1 MRTSP
6 LDWQQGLRDI
16 SFWAMEKEENNVP
29 PITTTPPHFGQKEE
43 LLSQSSSGTHISNAS
58 GFSLGEVIR
67 RRSSANRE
75 TEEWYQPCTEVD
87 ASNLIVSVGWRLG
100 QTPGARDLTEFPTM
114 EEGLVTP
121 SEMFRR
127 QHVPNVTQTP
137 LLEIQDSCLS
147 PRFPLLATYS
157 TQGQTFFNETI
168 FQPTEMDFAV
178 LRGIPDVS
186 NAVSEEPSRCLPM
199 REAVRLAAMD
209 IGSDPSID
217 GLSLTQ
223 HPLTMSSVAPYNTS
237 LSQHPLS
244 LSGNMPIEQRNAYST
259 DESLPL
265 QKDCKTFGSKDEIS
279 RVFFS
284 PKIPNQQ
291 LATALTPAETCGIFR
306 GQDPFLLE
314 STVPAPVL
322 EKDVGLSKQHGSSE
336 RSSGESVV
344 EKDPEK
350 NEMSQVMKDVVLIER
365 EPETF
370 VEPHQPGGTI
380 SELDLMIDSEGKP
393 VRRAG
398 GAEKVSANIPE
409 ALVSIGG
416 LRVGLG
422 DSCSNVGVSSRPL
435 QSTPQMQQVSE
446 LEQKRKLVP
455 LQPVT
460 VAAEYSN
467 TGNKQSKS
475 MMKTQKGA
483 GLDAPVPLQPV
494 TVPAEYCN
502 TGNKQTKSMTKTQK
516 GASKNEPTLLDFTI
530 EREHKDTGISPSFN
544 EGSFFGHL
552 AHPVHHSTPGLFATR
567 KLEASVTATPFPSS
581 PLSCLHEEISKNPSG
596 NMHVSSVEEP
606 RVRSVNDTCVPFPE
620 KPLTLQSEQEKKNEN
635 IGDFQGQRPLKG
647 RIKSLP
653 SLNYMEKVG
662 AWNMSQSAE
671 KMSDALAVHGPGG
684 ISPRQKAF
692 SAIADSLNSILL
704 KHQSQVDLKPGSAAS
719 LCEPKSTAYDKKS
732 PHALPLTRSQSE
744 NSVSLISREMPKTK
758 VGHEKIQGCDL
769 PSREDKGQV
778 SEDAEVKQSI
788 ANKNDVETL
797 LLQPLTAALVSAV
810 SSDEEAVELIA
821 SGKGSSPDN
830 FITSERVAEL
840 LREESRSFHGCQEK
854 PGGSPDTTQE
864 LPGFHLS
871 ANRITM
877 DHFTDVS
884 PDSLNQLSSSGA
896 GSCLDLR
903 LSSGPS
909 SRRSSAISG
918 KLQSSL
924 EDILQT
930 PVDREMNIEERIP
943 VYLHNLG
950 IDQSPSSI
958 LTPFMPR
965 GPIREIELSPTELRT
980 LKASTDL
987 LTHHVQGSEG
997 GRHSVINAMQSSFDS
1012 SIFSGTVP
1020 AGSQTGPGSPLP
1032 TALRSQSSVCHQFQL
1047 PASPTPGSEG
1057 TSESP
1062 VAPQSAERSQVTP
1075 EVPSDSHSKEQKK
1088 PECVQALTDRI
1099 NVEELAVCKAKPF
1112 PNSEA
1117 QENIEKGMNK
1127 ESTSLHVISEE
1138 EREDSLIGSKT
1149 LKEIEKLLAETAS
1162 RTSGRN
1168 VNAGSPFC
1176 SSAELDCSLEEMK
1189 SISGSG
1195 NFGPVTGASAG
1206 FQRVWSWD
1214 ETLSRQHVQDGHLH
1228 AKALSLTGSLKWEGL
1243 LAGDF
1248 CSKGEAVPE
1257 KTRPTGKACIE
1268 EVRKVKPVG
1277 RSEPEGCNSVVS
1289 NKSLPVS
1296 GNGAAKSGLGSPRD
1310 LKELQATFTVKPL
1323 NVLENVQQILEKT
1336 KGGGSSKEMGS
1347 SHESENSSSVDS
1359 LGIRV
1364 KHLLQYER
1372 PVPQKSCWLNEQEP
1386 IGGGPKHGSLGASLA
1401 GSKGNPKASQS
1412 DNSSSSLDSLAVRVR
1427 SLLEEERPVMHAI
1440 EILQSAEEEEAKVHA
1455 WVKLKRAAQ
1464 PPYSVPE
1471 LNEEDRRMIEQI
1483 KREQSLKAQGHK
1495 QGPLWRNER
1504 ISSSDPVLKANSELS
1519 KLPGGTELQKA
1530 THTHNFQLTEF
1541 PEVNTALSGPRHGTS
1556 CALQND
1562 LVAESSSRMQ
1572 SHVPNQLQIHSD
1584 NSLDSKHIV
1593 HFPIGSAIDTDLMEL
1608 TSDSRALAGHGVKT
1622 STQAKLMVNNSS
1634 TEPAKQITS
1643 ITFASRKRS
1652 YSPSASCS
1660 GLQTPTTPSVSALL
1674 RSQPVNNE
1682 WLTPDRLQQ
1691 EPLKPGASAGVT
1703 PIQVPDQSVGFS
1715 LGRGGHQGASIIGIK
1730 DESRQEENSASVGKS
1745 QADCIVQK
1753 IHYKEAQPSS
1763 QIFTEPRSGRL
1774 VGDVCDH
1781 KPNPKGMV
1789 DDLSYS
1795 TNIPQQKVDDAS
1807 PQSRFADGTGSF
1819 SHASEPKGTLIKD
1832 NKFTFDSH
1840 LSRAEDRD
1848 VRSSSPL
1855 PSPSGHKAVVMPG
1868 SPPSQTR
1875 KALSG
1880 VHITISPKRV
1890 DMDHPFRLDSGAE
1903 TRQVERVKSNLHP
1916 ATVNVPASSL
1926 EATSK
1931 SESTDLSQ
1939 KTQKSSYF
1947 PLLPV
1952 SQVKYPSVQVETE
1965 LAPRQTQELLGSRQN
1980 VPTADQSSARSPRSS
1995 GQSLEESAKTT
2006 AASQT
2011 ERMSSDAITQ
2021 ITTESPEKTTYS
2033 AEIFVRADSNEMD
2046 APRHLP
2052 QKRLEFLSTTTADVN
2067 QRSILS
2073 RQSDPPL
2080 LVPYKPPGSSEM
2092 YYVPCSKEAL
2102 GLSRIRSE
2110 TTVESSHS
2118 GSNDAIPPKFP
2129 AQVLGSR
2136 EENPPDAVA
2145 IKHKEG
2151 IYSKR
2156 PVAKDA
2162 WTEEKMSTQEEVKD
2176 SARTRAPIESVKTTH
2191 SVFRPGEFYLH
2202 QPAPLQHEIDFLSG
2216 SEALRQYSAPEHPAT
2231 SSKDFFQHK
2240 GTSERS
2246 QAPLSLHHRK
2256 GDERFS
2262 PLTAEID
2269 YSFVEELPFSKDSET
2284 DSPRKEAGQPDSRK
2298 TGHEVVKEPV
2308 FPGHQRIGLKE
2319 NLVVD
2324 HPVRRDTHFTGG
2336 LDELWTKYLD
2346 RQKQR
2351 HPLQHCPD
2359 ISSSRNELS
2368 LVERLDRLARLL
2380 QNPVR
2385 HSLLVPA
2392 KNERSHF
2399 QEEAK
2404 GKEPKKMSSQGRVAY
2419 KSNLAPHSTVE
2430 ESSDVVNAAQLPKS
2444 RPHKVGAAKEVGLM
2458 DVNNKEC
2465 QDSETLSEDSS
2476 EMRPVKGSSVFSDN
2490 TSESGVT
2497 QLETESGSRT
2507 EASGS
2512 ISTIDTARLI
2522 RAFGQDRV
2530 HISPKLSQLYSIIS
2544 FQKTRSEKRAKGSRK
2559 ARVTDHPKTA
2569 LSEPAGKSTQATDS
2583 FISSDSVSTAGGTRG
2598 PSSALNGKRSTR
2610 MLNKAIQA
2618 GDFEIVNS
2626 ATKKH
2631 TRDVGLTFPTPTSSQ
2646 ARFQVDLESG
2656 MEDEVNGRN
2665 SESKSKPRRQPNGF
2679 FAEKR
2684 PGKSKSQWPQGL
2696 SWFVPTE
2703 ELKAD
2708 PKRGVASISVPE
2720 PGPSWFEP
2728 LPSGKPW
2735 REPLRE
2741 KNWQE
2746 EDRGGLQVRLAV
2758 PARDIEN
2765 NPPSPFVKIT
2775 LQEALALRRP
2785 DFISSSGERVKRLKL
2800 IIEERK
2806 LQNMLQGERENLF
2819 NPPEQR
2825 RSYRNS
2831 VFLPN
2836 RDYRIIRRKRAISKN
2851 EMVQR
2856 SKRIYEQLPEVRR
2869 RREEEKRKSEYS
2881 TNRLKAQ
2888 LYKTKITNR
2897 VLGRKVPWE

>member
-1 MRTSP
+1 
-6 LDWQQGLRDI
+6 
-16 SFWAMEKEENNVP
+16 MEEEEEEGNILP
-29 PITTTPPHFGQKEE
+29 PIATTPPRSGQKEE

-58 GFSLGEVIR
+58 GFSLGEAIR
-67 RRSSANRE
+67 RRSATNRE

-100 QTPGARDLTEFPTM
+100 QTPRAYNLTEFPMM
-114 EEGLVTP
+114 EEGFVTP

-137 LLEIQDSCLS
+137 LLDIQDSCLS

-157 TQGQTFFNETI
+157 TQGQTFFNETV

-186 NAVSEEPSRCLPM
+186 NAAFEETSRRLPM
-199 REAVRLAAMD
+199 REAMRLAAME

-217 GLSLTQ
+217 DLSLTQ
-223 HPLTMSSVAPYNTS
+223 HPLAMSAVAPYNTS

-244 LSGNMPIEQRNAYST
+244 LSGNVPNEQRNHNT
-259 DESLPL
+259 EESLFL
-265 QKDCKTFGSKDEIS
+265 RKDCKTFASKDEIS
-279 RVFFS
+279 GVFSS
-284 PKIPNQQ
+284 PKLPNQQ
-291 LATALTPAETCGIFR
+291 LSPVLTPTEPCGPFL
-306 GQDPFLLE
+306 GQDLFLLD
-314 STVPAPVL
+314 STVPAPLLLEIL

-336 RSSGESVV
+336 SSSGKTVV
-344 EKDPEK
+344 EKDPEE
-350 NEMSQVMKDVVLIER
+350 NEMSQLMEDVVLIEK
-365 EPETF
+365 EPETS
-370 VEPHQPGGTI
+370 VEPHQQGKTI
-380 SELDLMIDSEGKP
+380 PELGLMIDSEGKP
-393 VRRAG
+393 ARIDG
-398 GAEKVSANIPE
+398 GAKKVSANTPE

-416 LRVGLG
+416 LRMGLE
-422 DSCSNVGVSSRPL
+422 DSCSNAGGTSRPL
-435 QSTPQMQQVSE
+435 QNMPQLQQVSE
-446 LEQKRKLVP
+446 LGEQKRKLVP
-455 LQPVT
+455 CQPVA
-460 VAAEYSN
+460 VADEYGDK
-467 TGNKQSKS
+467 GNKQL
-475 MMKTQKGA
+475 MM
-483 GLDAPVPLQPV
+483 
-494 TVPAEYCN
+494 E
-502 TGNKQTKSMTKTQK
+502 TQK

-530 EREHKDTGISPSFN
+530 EREHKDTWISPSFN

-552 AHPVHHSTPGLFATR
+552 AHPVHHSTPGFFATR
-567 KLEASVTATPFPSS
+567 KLETSGAAIATKPFPLS

-596 NMHVSSVEEP
+596 KMHVSSVEEP
-606 RVRSVNDTCVPFPE
+606 RVHSVSDTCVPFPE
-620 KPLTLQSEQEKKNEN
+620 KPLTLQSKEEGKNETS
-635 IGDFQGQRPLKG
+635 GGLQGQRPLKG

-653 SLNYMEKVG
+653 SLNFMEKVG
-662 AWNMSQSAE
+662 AWNTSQSAE

-704 KHQSQVDLKPGSAAS
+704 KHQSQVDLKAGPVAS
-719 LCEPKSTAYDKKS
+719 FGEPKSTAYEKRS

-744 NSVSLISREMPKTK
+744 NSVILISREMSKAEG
-758 VGHEKIQGCDL
+758 GHEKTQGFDL
-769 PSREDKGQV
+769 APKEDENQV
-778 SEDAEVKQSI
+778 SGDAEVKQSK
-788 ANKNDVETL
+788 ANNDVEAL
-797 LLQPLTAALVSAV
+797 LLQPLTAVLVSAM
-810 SSDEEAVELIA
+810 SSDEEAVELVT
-821 SGKGSSPDN
+821 SGKGSNPDN

-840 LREESRSFHGCQEK
+840 LREQSSSLNDCQEK

-871 ANRITM
+871 ANRITL

-884 PDSLNQLSSSGA
+884 PDSLNQLTSSGA

-930 PVDREMNIEERIP
+930 PDDREMNIEERIP

-987 LTHHVQGSEG
+987 LTHRMQGSEG
-997 GRHSVINAMQSSFDS
+997 GPHSVVNATQSSFNS
-1012 SIFSGTVP
+1012 SILSGTVP

-1032 TALRSQSSVCHQFQL
+1032 TELRSQSSVCHQFQR
-1047 PASPTPGSEG
+1047 PASPAPGSEG
-1057 TSESP
+1057 TSESS
-1062 VAPQSAERSQVTP
+1062 VALQSAERSQVTP
-1075 EVPSDSHSKEQKK
+1075 EVPSDSHSEEQKK
-1088 PECVQALTDRI
+1088 PECVQAPTIRI
-1099 NVEELAVCKAKPF
+1099 DAEELAVSKAKPF
-1112 PNSEA
+1112 SGSEA
-1117 QENIEKGMNK
+1117 QENIEKSMNR
-1127 ESTSLHVISEE
+1127 ENTSLHVVSEE
-1138 EREDSLIGSKT
+1138 EKEDSFIRLKT

-1162 RTSGRN
+1162 RPSDRN
-1168 VNAGSPFC
+1168 VNAGSSFC
-1176 SSAELDCSLEEMK
+1176 SSAEPSCSLEQMK
-1189 SISGSG
+1189 NINGSGS
-1195 NFGPVTGASAG
+1195 FGPVTGTSAG

-1214 ETLSRQHVQDGHLH
+1214 ETLSRQNVQDGNLR
-1228 AKALSLTGSLKWEGL
+1228 AKPLSLTGSLKWEGL

-1248 CSKGEAVPE
+1248 GSKGGAAPEEMRPAGEAY
-1257 KTRPTGKACIE
+1257 IE
-1268 EVRKVKPVG
+1268 EVRKVKPGG

-1296 GNGAAKSGLGSPRD
+1296 GNDAAKSGLASPRD
-1310 LKELQATFTVKPL
+1310 LTELQATFTVKPS
-1323 NVLENVQQILEKT
+1323 NVLENVPQILEKT

-1347 SHESENSSSVDS
+1347 SHASENSSSMDS

-1372 PVPQKSCWLNEQEP
+1372 PVPHKSHWFSEQEP
-1386 IGGGPKHGSLGASLA
+1386 IGGGSKQGSLGAGLA
-1401 GSKGNPKASQS
+1401 GSKGGNSRAAQS

-1455 WVKLKRAAQ
+1455 WAKLKRAAE
-1464 PPYSVPE
+1464 PPYFVPE

-1495 QGPLWRNER
+1495 QGSLWRNGK
-1504 ISSSDPVLKANSELS
+1504 ISSSDPVSKGSSELS

-1530 THTHNFQLTEF
+1530 IHTHNFQLAEF
-1541 PEVNTALSGPRHGTS
+1541 PEVNTAETGPMHGTS
-1556 CALQND
+1556 LQNGSD
-1562 LVAESSSRMQ
+1562 AKPSKRLQ
-1572 SHVPNQLQIHSD
+1572 TYVPNQLQTHSD
-1584 NSLDSKHIV
+1584 NPLDSKHSV
-1593 HFPIGSAIDTDLMEL
+1593 HVPVGSVIDTNLMDL
-1608 TSDSRALAGHGVKT
+1608 TSDSRALAGRGVKT
-1622 STQAKLMVNNSS
+1622 STQAKLMVSNSS
-1634 TEPAKQITS
+1634 IEHAKQITS

-1652 YSPSASCS
+1652 YSPSTSCS
-1660 GLQTPTTPSVSALL
+1660 GLHKPTPSVSAFLG
-1674 RSQPVNNE
+1674 SQPVNNE
-1682 WLTPDRLQQ
+1682 WLTPDTSRK
-1691 EPLKPGASAGVT
+1691 EPFKPPALAGIA
-1703 PIQVPDQSVGFS
+1703 PNQVPDQSVGFS
-1715 LGRGGHQGASIIGIK
+1715 SGKGGHQGTSIVGIK
-1730 DESRQEENSASVGKS
+1730 DESIVSVGKS
-1745 QADCIVQK
+1745 QADHIEQM
-1753 IHYKEAQPSS
+1753 IHHKEAHPFP
-1763 QIFTEPRSGRL
+1763 QISTEPRRSGRPL
-1774 VGDVCDH
+1774 GDVCDH

-1789 DDLSYS
+1789 DDLSCF
-1795 TNIPQQKVDDAS
+1795 TNIPLEKTDDAC
-1807 PQSRFADGTGSF
+1807 PQGRSADGSF
-1819 SHASEPKGTLIKD
+1819 SHAPEPKGMLMKES
-1832 NKFTFDSH
+1832 KFPFDSH
-1840 LSRAEDRD
+1840 LDRAEDIHLG
-1848 VRSSSPL
+1848 SSSPL
-1855 PSPSGHKAVVMPG
+1855 PSPSPSHKAMDKPG
-1868 SPPSQTR
+1868 FPPSQTR

-1890 DMDHPFRLDSGAE
+1890 DMDHPFRLDSRAE
-1903 TRQVERVKSNLHP
+1903 TRHVDGVKSNLHP
-1916 ATVNVPASSL
+1916 AATINAPPSSL
-1926 EATSK
+1926 ETTSK
-1931 SESTDLSQ
+1931 SKLIDFSQ
-1939 KTQKSSYF
+1939 MTQESSYF
-1947 PLLPV
+1947 PTALAPV
-1952 SQVKYPSVQVETE
+1952 SQVKHPTFQVVAEP
-1965 LAPRQTQELLGSRQN
+1965 APCQSQELLESRQN
-1980 VPTADQSSARSPRSS
+1980 APSADQSSARSPRSG
-1995 GQSLEESAKTT
+1995 GQRLEESAKTT

-2021 ITTESPEKTTYS
+2021 ITTESPGKTTYS
-2033 AEIFVRADSNEMD
+2033 AEIFVRADSSEMD

-2052 QKRLEFLSTTTADVN
+2052 QKRLEFLSGTN

-2102 GLSRIRSE
+2102 SLSRIRSE

-2118 GSNDAIPPKFP
+2118 GSNDAVPPKFP
-2129 AQVLGSR
+2129 AQELGSR

-2156 PVAKDA
+2156 PAAKDA
-2162 WTEEKMSTQEEVKD
+2162 WTEEKMSTREEVKD
-2176 SARTRAPIESVKTTH
+2176 SAKTRTPIESVKATH

-2202 QPAPLQHEIDFLSG
+2202 QPVPLQHEIDFLSG
-2216 SEALRQYSAPEHPAT
+2216 SEALRQFLAPELPAT
-2231 SSKDFFQHK
+2231 SSKDVFRHK

-2246 QAPLSLHHRK
+2246 QAPFSLHHRK
-2256 GDERFS
+2256 GEERFS
-2262 PLTAEID
+2262 PLTAELD
-2269 YSFVEELPFSKDSET
+2269 YSFVEELQSET
-2284 DSPRKEAGQPDSRK
+2284 DSPRKEPGQPDRRK
-2298 TGHEVVKEPV
+2298 TGH
-2308 FPGHQRIGLKE
+2308 QRIALKE
-2319 NLVVD
+2319 NLVAD
-2324 HPVRRDTHFTGG
+2324 HPVMRNAHFMGS

-2351 HPLQHCPD
+2351 HLLPHRPD
-2359 ISSSRNELS
+2359 TISSRNELS

-2392 KNERSHF
+2392 KNERSHV

-2404 GKEPKKMSSQGRVAY
+2404 GKEPRKMSSQGRVAF
-2419 KSNLAPHSTVE
+2419 KSNLAPQNTVE
-2430 ESSDVVNAAQLPKS
+2430 ESSGVARAAQLPKS
-2444 RPHKVGAAKEVGLM
+2444 RPHKVGTEVGLM
-2458 DVNNKEC
+2458 DVNKKEC
-2465 QDSETLSEDSS
+2465 QDSETLSDGSL
-2476 EMRPVKGSSVFSDN
+2476 EMRPVKGSSAFSDH

-2497 QLETESGSRT
+2497 QLETESGTQT

-2512 ISTIDTARLI
+2512 VSTIDTARLI

-2530 HISPKLSQLYSIIS
+2530 HITPKLSQLYSTINL
-2544 FQKTRSEKRAKGSRK
+2544 QKTRSEKGAKGSRK

-2569 LSEPAGKSTQATDS
+2569 RSGPAEKSTQATDS
-2583 FISSDSVSTAGGTRG
+2583 FVSSDSVSTASGTRG
-2598 PSSALNGKRSTR
+2598 PSSALNCKRSTR

-2646 ARFQVDLESG
+2646 ARFQVDLGNG
-2656 MEDEVNGRN
+2656 MEDEAGGCN
-2665 SESKSKPRRQPNGF
+2665 SESKSKPRRQPSSF

-2684 PGKSKSQWPQGL
+2684 PGKSKSQCLQGL

-2708 PKRGVASISVPE
+2708 PKRGIGSISVPE

-2746 EDRGGLQVRLAV
+2746 EDRGGFQVRLAA

-2806 LQNMLQGERENLF
+2806 LQNMLQGERELLF

-2831 VFLPN
+2831 AFFPN
-2836 RDYRIIRRKRAISKN
+2836 RDYRIMRRKRSISKN

-2856 SKRIYEQLPEVRR
+2856 SKRIYEQLPEVRK
-2869 RREEEKRKSEYS
+2869 RREEEKRKSEYT

-2897 VLGRKVPWE
+2897 ILGRKVPWE